1 MYSHLGGYLVGVYY
15 YYSLY
20 GFPKFIKRKKPPFR
34 KYNNE
39 NKQTKVDKILDKI
52 SKSGYDSLDKDEK
65 EYLFKQGGK
74 K

>member
-1 MYSHLGGYLVGVYY
+1 MYFPQKYKVRQEVI
-15 YYSLY
+15 
-20 GFPKFIKRKKPPFR
+20 GFWWSVA
-34 KYNNE
+34 NE

-74 K
+74 KWKI